1 MNCERLMNRY
11 LELDNGAPLPLY
23 LRLHTLFCARCRA
36 EIRAME
42 RALAGMRRF
51 APPTVEDLGEEIMSR
66 VMRSVSEDG
75 RIVPLYNWVAGGV
88 LILAGVILM
97 RFGDS
102 FIWLRE
108 RFGTDLELPL
118 AIVLGVVLSVYAAVF
133 VGTHIEELGRRR
145 RTPKKSG

>member
-1 MNCERLMNRY
+1 MKCERLMRRY
-11 LELDNGAPLPLY
+11 LELDNDAPLPLY
-23 LRLHTLFCARCRA
+23 LRLHTVFCARCRA

-51 APPTVEDLGEEIMSR
+51 APPSVEDLSEEIMSR

-88 LILAGVILM
+88 LMLAGVILV
-97 RFGDS
+97 RYGDS

-118 AIVLGVVLSVYAAVF
+118 AIVLGVVLSIYAAVF
-133 VGTHIEELGRRR
+133 IGTHIEELGRWRR
-145 RTPKKSG
+145 SHKKSG